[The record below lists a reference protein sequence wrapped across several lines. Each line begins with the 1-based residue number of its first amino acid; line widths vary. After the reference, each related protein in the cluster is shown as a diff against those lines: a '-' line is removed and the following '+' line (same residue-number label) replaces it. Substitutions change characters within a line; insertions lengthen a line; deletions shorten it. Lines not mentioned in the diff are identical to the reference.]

1 MRSDPR
7 TWRKDVGRGKPEGP
21 WHLIHLSYPTFLL
34 IFKCKPPFEIPAY
47 FMFHFSDA
55 LCLQQPA
62 GACWNVCL
70 VYCTIPPPIFH
81 FLFVLRSLSL
91 VSLGL
96 RFVSVTETLR
106 ADGLSVWELHLH
118 FSVLAVLLIKK
129 DVMIIRGCF
138 GFFLIV
144 TSSHYFRKPDH
155 LIYNYCSTSHD
166 SVRLIYSDRS
176 QLFTGI
182 VMKR

>member
-1 MRSDPR
+1 
-7 TWRKDVGRGKPEGP
+7 
-21 WHLIHLSYPTFLL
+21 
-34 IFKCKPPFEIPAY
+34 
-47 FMFHFSDA
+47 MFHFSDS

-70 VYCTIPPPIFH
+70 VFFYCTIAPLPFFFFSRCQSLNSVWH
-81 FLFVLRSLSL
+81 FLLVMRSLSL

-118 FSVLAVLLIKK
+118 FSILAVLLIKK
-129 DVMIIRGCF
+129 YVIIIRGCF
-138 GFFLIV
+138 GFFHTV

-166 SVRLIYSDRS
+166 SVGLIYSDCS

-182 VMKR
+182 VMKW